1 MKFCHL
7 QKYKIDLK
15 SFMLSEI
22 TQMKKDKLYNITYTC
37 NLKTQQTSD
46 YKRKRDPQIERT
58 N

>member
-22 TQMKKDKLYNITYTC
+22 TQMKKDTLYNITYTC

-46 YKRKRDPQIERT
+46 YKRKRDPQI
-58 N
+58 